1 MRQKGQECRRCASP
15 RAGLFPAVRR
25 RGHILTASP
34 SRPPMISGN
43 PSQQRNTRDAPGIRT
58 RLRRLCRPPPTTSET
73 CVTSGPRRSRTPAC
87 SLGQS
92 RAVPC
97 TMSPWRSQQESNLRR
112 HLRWV
117 ASYPLDHR
125 SLVRRDG
132 LEPSCGMPG
141 LQPGAVAAAP
151 PTRGV
156 PYRIRTGQ
164 SSGHSRVPQPL
175 GSRHQSIRQDSNLR
189 EAVCGTAALPLSY

>member
-73 CVTSGPRRSRTPAC
+73 CVTSGPRRSRTCAATFGGWRPIHWTIGAWC
-87 SLGQS
+87 AGMDSNHRVGCRVYSPVRSPLRHRRVGCLTGFEPVNPRVTAESLSHLGQGTS
-92 RAVPC
+92 RSGRTRTCA
-97 TMSPWRSQQESNLRR
+97 RR
-112 HLRWV
+112 CV
-117 ASYPLDHR
+117 EPLLCR
-125 SLVRRDG
+125 
-132 LEPSCGMPG
+132 
-141 LQPGAVAAAP
+141 
-151 PTRGV
+151 
-156 PYRIRTGQ
+156 
-164 SSGHSRVPQPL
+164 
-175 GSRHQSIRQDSNLR
+175 
-189 EAVCGTAALPLSY
+189 